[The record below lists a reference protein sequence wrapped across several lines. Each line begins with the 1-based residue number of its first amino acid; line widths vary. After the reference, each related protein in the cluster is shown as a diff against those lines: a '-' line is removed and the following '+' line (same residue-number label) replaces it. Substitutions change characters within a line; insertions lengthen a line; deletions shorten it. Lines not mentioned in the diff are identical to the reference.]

1 MCPGFT
7 KKTKPASLYYKKSL
21 YKSTAV
27 NTSLVLFKYA
37 DAISHPMANNY
48 IHSVHVSLI

>member
-1 MCPGFT
+1 MCPGLT
-7 KKTKPASLYYKKSL
+7 KKIKSANLYYKKSL

-37 DAISHPMANNY
+37 DAISHPIANNL
-48 IHSVHVSLI
+48 ILSVHVSLI